1 MDEMAG
7 SSAPAKDPRAIA
19 RKYQLDLCK
28 RAMEENTIVHLGTG
42 GGKTHIAVL
51 LMYELGHMIR
61 KPSKDVCIFLAPTLP
76 LVQQQGGYIES
87 STDFRVRNYYGNY
100 KSLSHD
106 SWNKEI
112 NETEVLVM
120 TPQIFLDK
128 LRHCYIRMELV
139 ALLIFD
145 ECHHAQL
152 HKRHPYAQIMKEF
165 YKTETGRRPRI
176 FGMTASPIIGKGGSN
191 QLNYAKC
198 INSLECLLDA
208 KVCFVDENVELESI
222 VASPDVKVY
231 FYGPVG
237 VNGSDFNHTY
247 CKKLKEIKSH
257 CISMAREN
265 AADLR
270 DFQRRIKLLMRVHA
284 NLIFCLEYIGFCG
297 TVHAAHALLSGEC
310 FDVMAMDADDCKDN
324 SLALLYLDHANSTFN
339 RDPLIGCMS
348 TGCDSYSLEGLEE
361 PFFSKKLSL
370 LIEILHEYRGR
381 TNIKCIVFVKRI
393 IVAKSLAR
401 ILGNLKSLE
410 FWKCEFLVGFH
421 SRSVTRKGMNGIVE
435 KFSSGEV
442 NLLVA
447 TAVAEEGLDIQTCC
461 LVVRFDL
468 PETVASFIQSR
479 GRARMQNSEYIVLL
493 ERGNEREE
501 RMLDN
506 FMFGE
511 KIMNDEISCR
521 ATSETFDNLEETTY
535 RVETGASISTGCS
548 VPLLHHYCSKL
559 PHDEYFTPAPK
570 FFFKEDLSGTICCIC
585 LPPNCPIRQV
595 ESLPL
600 ASKQA
605 AKRAACLKACI
616 ELHALGALTEYL
628 LPASR
633 DQKPESRE
641 VLYESDC
648 EEGEYLTMGKELH
661 EKLVPAMLRAPQT
674 DIEDQFNFHFY
685 LIKFKPIPDDRKY
698 REFGLFVT
706 TPLPKEA
713 ETMDVDL
720 CLTHRRIVKTGLIH
734 SGSVMFDKEK
744 IVSAQKFQEMF
755 LKIIFDRSKFF
766 SDFVSLG
773 EVDILEKTSTYYLL
787 LPVIPN
793 VCHDKMSIDWTVV
806 ERCLS
811 SPVFQSTGADRKD
824 NAVSSLET
832 LNLANGPVEKKDIIN
847 SLVFNS
853 RNKFF
858 FFVEDILYD
867 TNAYSQMKG
876 SQSSTYVEHYLNRFV
891 RAQKEHFIELPP
903 ELCCLKIIGFSK
915 DIGSSLSLLPSFMHR
930 LESLLLAAQLKD
942 VFSSSFPEGSEI
954 SAYHVLEALTTEKCL
969 EGFSLERL
977 EVLGDAFLKYAIA
990 RHGFLLYDAVDEG
1003 RLTKKRSTIVSNSHL
1018 YELAVMKN
1026 LQVYIHDE
1034 PFDPSHFFALRQ
1046 HCQVVCNKDTESG
1059 LHSRMAESNAGTVK
1073 CNKRH
1078 RWLQRKTI
1086 SDVVEALI
1094 GAFLV
1099 DSGLKAAS
1107 AFLQWIGIRV
1117 DFDVLNIHRVCKE
1130 SYKNMSLSDNIDIAA
1145 LERLLGY
1152 TFQHKGLLLQAFI
1165 HPSYNK
1171 HLGGCYQRLE
1181 FLGDAVLDYLI
1192 TSYLYSGYPDLKPG
1206 QLTDL
1211 KSMTVNNISFA
1222 HTAISLSLHKYL
1234 IQDSDGLMEAI
1245 EKFQTSVNSP
1255 VSAEG
1260 IINEPG
1266 CPKVLGDLV
1275 ESCIGSVLLDS
1286 GFDLN
1291 CVWKTMMN
1299 LLHETLRFSSL
1310 QLNPVRELRELCQS
1324 RHLKL
1329 NFSHRVRVKGEYKV
1343 EVMVTAEEKTLT
1355 FTAVDRNSKVAKTMA
1370 SREALSNLKA
1380 LGFNRKGRSLKQIM
1394 QTTSKKNPELIGFD
1408 ETPAVTSYAE
1418 MEDSSSIS
1426 SSSSEDEALVASLP
1440 GPAQEPTSSHEVKG
1454 KAEEELSPMSV
1465 APSGYTDG
1473 MTEALCK
1480 KNPRAKL
1487 FEVCARNYWRRPSF
1501 SCWKEE
1507 GESHLKTFAFKV
1519 IVEVEAASRTIIES
1533 FGDCKPRKKEAQDH
1547 AAEGALWCLGSMGF
1561 LP

>member
-76 LVQQQGGYIES
+76 LVKQQAGYIES

-106 SWNKEI
+106 SWDKEI
-112 NETEVLVM
+112 NETEDGASC
-120 TPQIFLDK
+120 TFNI
-128 LRHCYIRMELV
+128 
-139 ALLIFD
+139 D

-176 FGMTASPIIGKGGSN
+176 FGMTASPIIGKVK
-191 QLNYAKC
+191 LCKC

-231 FYGPVG
+231 FYGTVG

-284 NLIFCLEYIGFCG
+284 NLIFCLKYIGFCG

-310 FDVMAMDADDCKDN
+310 FDVMAMDADNCKDN

-339 RDPLIGCMS
+339 RDPLIGSMS
-348 TGCDSYSLEGLEE
+348 TGCDSYSLEGFEE

-370 LIEILHEYRGR
+370 LIEILHEYR

-616 ELHALGALTEYL
+616 E
-628 LPASR
+628 
-633 DQKPESRE
+633 
-641 VLYESDC
+641 
-648 EEGEYLTMGKELH
+648 
-661 EKLVPAMLRAPQT
+661 APQT

-942 VFSSSFPEGSEI
+942 VFSSSFPEG
-954 SAYHVLEALTTEKCL
+954 VLEALTTEKCL

-1003 RLTKKRSTIVSNSHL
+1003 RLTKKRSSIVNNSHL

-1046 HCQVVCNKDTESG
+1046 HCQIVCNKDTESG

-1073 CNKRH
+1073 CNKLH
-1078 RWLQRKTI
+1078 RWLRRKTI

-1192 TSYLYSGYPDLKPG
+1192 TSYLYSGYPDLKEG

-1255 VSAEG
+1255 VSEKG

-1355 FTAVDRNSKVAKTMA
+1355 LLLLTATRKSPKQW
-1370 SREALSNLKA
+1370 LHA

-1440 GPAQEPTSSHEVKG
+1440 GPAQEPTSSHE
-1454 KAEEELSPMSV
+1454 
-1465 APSGYTDG
+1465 
-1473 MTEALCK
+1473 